1 MQVLSEILT
10 ITNLISTRM
19 RYNSR
24 ASRIGLSPEPEKNI
38 LRIHGDE
45 FFLENLDWASPKGG
59 NSSVFRAQHPDGD
72 EAYIV
77 KFFRYLRE
85 SDEDWHKLRLQ
96 RFEREIQALRLVS
109 QSPQKGCAI
118 PIVDDGVFPLRGDGV
133 KKTLRYY
140 VMEEADSDLA
150 TFLESNDNE
159 LSPQQKL
166 LLCHDLLAMLQDL
179 HKLNIYHRDIKP
191 DNILMLQT
199 RPVFGDLGLINFR
212 ERDTDLDQFDE
223 KIGPLGFLSP
233 EATNKCLGSREKP
246 SFNFDCWIDEKSDVF
261 QLGQVFWFILQ
272 DEVPTGHLADQDF
285 KFPIK
290 RVLDTIIQPM
300 LQYGKQ
306 RRASVQ
312 AIGTALQPIM
322 AEMALT

>member
-1 MQVLSEILT
+1 
-10 ITNLISTRM
+10 M

-24 ASRIGLSPEPEKNI
+24 ASRIGLSAEPERNI
-38 LRIHGDE
+38 LRIHGDD
-45 FFLENLDWASPKGG
+45 FFLENLDWPSPKGG

-85 SDEDWHKLRLQ
+85 SEEDWHKKRLQ
-96 RFEREIQALRLVS
+96 RFEREIEALTRVS
-109 QSPQKGCAI
+109 QSPQKSCAI
-118 PIVDDGVFPLRGDGV
+118 PIVDQGVFPLRGNGV
-133 KKTLRYY
+133 KRTLRYY

-179 HKLNIYHRDIKP
+179 HKLDIYHRDIKP

-212 ERDTDLDQFDE
+212 ERDTDLDHFDE

-246 SFNFDCWIDEKSDVF
+246 SFDFDCWIDEKSDVF

-272 DEVPTGHLADQDF
+272 DEVPTGHLMAQDF

-306 RRASVQ
+306 RRASVE
-312 AIGTALQPIM
+312 AIGTALRPIM